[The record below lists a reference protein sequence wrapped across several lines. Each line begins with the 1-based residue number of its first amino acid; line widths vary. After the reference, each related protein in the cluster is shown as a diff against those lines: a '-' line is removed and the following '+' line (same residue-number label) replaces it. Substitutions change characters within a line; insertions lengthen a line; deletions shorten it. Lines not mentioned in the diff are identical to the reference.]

1 MSGLEGDGEAG
12 IRLAQG
18 NSAENR
24 RQGYWHDRCKVGV
37 RKNEMDSKAKLRQTA
52 RMTQTTSLGLFAAAL
67 ALLPV
72 HAAGE
77 ADVRTAQIAEEG
89 SAISWGHAVGVID
102 KPLDEVLPVVLDYA
116 NYVHFMPHF
125 TKSKVLAQR
134 GSRAMVYME
143 VSVASGTFTLW
154 GQLKLSEAAPE
165 GGSRVIEARLVDGN
179 MDAFSATW
187 RLSPVDRG
195 ARTEVDFKIYVDP
208 DMPLPSSVFS
218 RENERAAGNTVRALR
233 SRVFTTAERS

>member
-1 MSGLEGDGEAG
+1 
-12 IRLAQG
+12 
-18 NSAENR
+18 
-24 RQGYWHDRCKVGV
+24 
-37 RKNEMDSKAKLRQTA
+37 MDSSTDPRQTS
-52 RMTQTTSLGLFAAAL
+52 RMTQKISLGLLATALVLAAST
-67 ALLPV
+67 V

-77 ADVRTAQIAEEG
+77 ADVHTTQIVEEG
-89 SAISWGHAVGVID
+89 SAISWGRAVGVIE
-102 KPLDEVLPVVLDYA
+102 KPIDAVLPVVLDYA
-116 NYVHFMPHF
+116 NYVHFMPNF

-154 GQLKLSEAAPE
+154 GQLKMAEGAPDGE
-165 GGSRVIEARLVDGN
+165 TRVIEAQLLDGN

-187 RLSPVDRG
+187 RLTPVDGG

-218 RENERAAGNTVRALR
+218 RENERAAGKTVRALR
-233 SRVFTTAERS
+233 TRVTETAARS